1 MPEAHCAVAQSLG
14 VLGDAWDVLVVR
26 DLLRGYRKFDELTA
40 ELGIS
45 RKVLAERLKKLEAHG
60 LLHKVP
66 YQEAP
71 VRHEYR
77 LTPRGEALIPV
88 LIALQDWGDRW
99 LLGDGE
105 PTALGAPAAEERV
118 HALKGTAAPQVSL
131 PATIGG
137 TLDIV
142 GDTPTVLFGY
152 PMTVTSPAPEGW
164 QDIPGAPGCT
174 LENRLF
180 RDAHPQFQN
189 RGLSLRGVSTQRPA
203 QQQVFGEHERVPFPL
218 LSDALLQLTAALR
231 LPTFTG
237 GETPRLRRFVLF
249 IDPDRTIKD
258 VLFPVT
264 DIPGAVKWALS
275 RA

>member
-1 MPEAHCAVAQSLG
+1 
-14 VLGDAWDVLVVR
+14 VLVVR

-60 LLHKVP
+60 LLSKVP

-105 PTALGAPAAEERV
+105 PTALSGPAAHERI
-118 HALKGTAAPQVSL
+118 HALKGTSVPRVSL
-131 PATIGG
+131 PATTGG
-137 TLDIV
+137 SLDV
-142 GDTPTVLFGY
+142 VSDSRTVLFGY
-152 PMTVTSPAPEGW
+152 PMTVMGSAPEGW

-180 RDAHPQFQN
+180 RDAYPQFQD
-189 RGLSLRGVSTQRPA
+189 RGLAVRGVSTQRPA
-203 QQQVFGEHERVPFPL
+203 QQFAFAEQERVPYPL
-218 LSDALLQLTAALR
+218 LSDAQLQLTAALR

-237 GETPRLRRFVLF
+237 GETPRLRRFVLL
-249 IDPDRTIKD
+249 IEPDRTILD

-264 DIPGAVKWALS
+264 DLAGAVKWALAGGAAKRS
-275 RA
+275 R